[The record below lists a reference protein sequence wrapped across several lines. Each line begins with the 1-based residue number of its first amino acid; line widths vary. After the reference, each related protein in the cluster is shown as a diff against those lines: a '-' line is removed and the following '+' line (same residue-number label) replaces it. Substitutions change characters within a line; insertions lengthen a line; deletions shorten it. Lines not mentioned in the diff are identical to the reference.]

1 MQATLPWSLCF
12 SGFTTI
18 FQVVRSSRMSQRL
31 VITLLQ
37 LILTGQTI
45 AALFPPSNETTHLAA
60 LQACH
65 QLKSS
70 LGSSIVQSSGPEYQ
84 ATATNAWNLENSKFQ
99 PTCVVFPRVTA
110 HVQTA
115 MKTIFVAGSHYAV
128 QAGSHSA
135 MRGWNSVQDGVLIL
149 FSHMNNAS
157 YDQVTDTITLEPGI
171 HWQEAVAAL
180 APFGVAPVA
189 LATLVQDSSWVAAY
203 HTSALLKGYA
213 ADNFKALDVVLV
225 NGDLVTATATNEYS
239 DLFRALKGGGNR
251 FGIVTRYELIPAHT
265 GTENDKNFFG
275 GLLMYNSSAEA
286 LLKATAKY
294 VREVNDPNA
303 VLLVALNN
311 VIVGR
316 ELIPSYIAVM
326 FYRGSEL
333 PMDIFGDFLAI
344 PTISSSLSSPLGP
357 KSYVDVMATLGLES
371 ERGFVQRFGASALD
385 GNEVDKFLDAF
396 NHWTNF
402 TMSFTDVFNLTTLAF
417 TPIPESQ
424 VQAGRNKGGNII
436 NPSRGGFAAVQ
447 LAEQFNAG
455 IEDVSP
461 AVQNGID
468 LLFEQIPP
476 SSGLPLYLN
485 ECDAGQEVFESYGDF
500 ELLKQIYAKYD
511 PTRFNVE
518 HLRGPG
524 GL

>member
-1 MQATLPWSLCF
+1 M
-12 SGFTTI
+12 
-18 FQVVRSSRMSQRL
+18 SRRL
-31 VITLLQ
+31 VSTFLQ
-37 LILTGQTI
+37 LILTGQAI

-60 LQACH
+60 LQACKR
-65 QLKSS
+65 LESS
-70 LGSSIVQSSGPEYQ
+70 LGSPIVQSTGPEYQ
-84 ATATNAWNLENSKFQ
+84 AAAKNAWNLENSEFQ
-99 PTCVVFPRVTA
+99 PTCIVFPRAAA

-115 MKTIFVAGSHYAV
+115 MKAVFAAGSHYAV

-135 MRGWNSVQDGVLIL
+135 MRGWNTVQDGVLIL
-149 FSHMNNAS
+149 FSHMSNAS
-157 YDQVTDTITLEPGI
+157 YDRVTDTITLEPGI
-171 HWQEAVAAL
+171 HWQEAVAGL
-180 APFGVAPVA
+180 APFGVAPVGGRVGDVG
-189 LATLVQDSSWVAAY
+189 TG
-203 HTSALLKGYA
+203 LLLGGGLSYLSPSQGYA

-275 GLLMYNSSAEA
+275 GLLVYNSSAEA

-303 VLLVALNN
+303 VLLVALTN
-311 VIVGR
+311 VIVAG
-316 ELIPSYIAVM
+316 ELVPSYFAGM

-333 PMDIFGDFLAI
+333 PMDVFGDFLAI
-344 PTISSSLSSPLGP
+344 PTVTSPLSAPLGP
-357 KSYVDVMATLGLES
+357 MSYVDVMASLGPQNG
-371 ERGFVQRFGASALD
+371 RGFVQRFGASALD
-385 GNEVDKFLDAF
+385 GNEVDFLDAF

-402 TMSFTDVFNLTTLAF
+402 TASFKDVFNLTTLAF

-424 VQAGRNKGGNII
+424 VQAGRDKGGNII

-461 AVQNGID
+461 NVQSGID

-485 ECDAGQEVFESYGDF
+485 ECDAGQEIFESYGDY